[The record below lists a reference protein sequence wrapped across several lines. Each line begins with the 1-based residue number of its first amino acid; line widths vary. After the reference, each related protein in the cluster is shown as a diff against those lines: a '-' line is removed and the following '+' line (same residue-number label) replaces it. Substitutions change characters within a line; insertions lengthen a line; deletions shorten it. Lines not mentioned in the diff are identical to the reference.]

1 MVRFEC
7 PFCGQVMQTAQYLN
21 GKGHCL
27 KCDAVVAETTK
38 HPLNPEWTRK
48 MRAKFDALNTDG
60 KVNKNGM
67 GTLDFEELS
76 ALLLKGNPNFTDEEL
91 QKLFQG
97 ADSNGNGVIEFT
109 EFLWFL
115 YGQSSSMQGAGP
127 KGKAAPGNVPKMEGQ
142 GSRAAGECS
151 KFKLNPSDACESD
164 SGVCPKN
171 NGGPHH
177 FKYGACMFCHIG
189 EGKLVK
195 GEGTFAYSGG
205 KGQCEKGGKCMYQF
219 GKCKKCNAK
228 EF

>member
-27 KCDAVVAETTK
+27 KCDAVVAETEK

-48 MRAKFDALNTDG
+48 MKAKFDALNTDG
-60 KVNKNGM
+60 KVNKNGY
-67 GTLDFEELS
+67 GTLDFEEMS
-76 ALLLKGNPNFTDEEL
+76 VLLKKGNPNFTEEEL
-91 QKLFQG
+91 RTVFDG
-97 ADSNGNGVIEFT
+97 ADTNGSGTIDFT

-115 YGQSSSMQGAGP
+115 YGSGGGGGKGPRPKAG
-127 KGKAAPGNVPKMEGQ
+127 AAPER
-142 GSRAAGECS
+142 RAVGEAS
-151 KFKLNPSDACESD
+151 THKLNPSDACESD

-177 FKYGACMFCHIG
+177 YKFGKCSFCGIG
-189 EGKLVK
+189 EGQLVK
-195 GEGTFAYSGG
+195 GAGTFAYEGG
-205 KGQCEKGGKCMYQF
+205 KSGCAKGGKCMYKF
-219 GKCKKCNAK
+219 GKCSKCGAK